1 MNGVENQSG
10 GVMGEVL
17 IAPLEQVIAQI
28 GQEIAQ
34 AQGAID
40 VGSMTTQR
48 NIEGNP
54 SLKDLG
60 IEAPW
65 YHMAE
70 VELDLK
76 MTLTLKSEQTA
87 GGGSEAHVL
96 PHVWAAPFNASY
108 QNNFNTD
115 ASGTSRIRI
124 KIVSVPPPH
133 KGG

>member
-76 MTLTLKSEQTA
+76 MMSIGMKIT
-87 GGGSEAHVL
+87 
-96 PHVWAAPFNASY
+96 PFIGFEKY
-108 QNNFNTD
+108 
-115 ASGTSRIRI
+115 
-124 KIVSVPPPH
+124 PPLVF
-133 KGG
+133 K